1 MARRSKPQDPDLSL
15 VESAGNVEF
24 DAAPVT
30 VEQPAENQSTGNV
43 EYEAPGTTEVSYY
56 TEDVVVRAETPGP
69 VTFTVAGLPGGQY
82 QEPEATVEAAAD
94 TPAEKDGTE
103 TTVTDDSTAEAK
115 TVDPGAVETKVV
127 TAPDAAPAETTTAE
141 VK

>member
-15 VESAGNVEF
+15 VESTGNVEF

-43 EYEAPGTTEVSYY
+43 EYVAPGTTEVSHY

-69 VTFTVAGLPGGQY
+69 VTFTVPGLPGVQY
-82 QEPEATVEAAAD
+82 PAPDASDEGSVTPAFDETDTPVAEDPAAD
-94 TPAEKDGTE
+94 GKTPDAGT
-103 TTVTDDSTAEAK
+103 
-115 TVDPGAVETKVV
+115 VETKVV
-127 TAPDAAPAETTTAE
+127 TAPEASPAAETTTAE